1 MRQRSGD
8 VSLLRRLNSAA
19 ILRGLRES
27 GVATLSELARAARVS
42 RPTAEVVME
51 DLLAEGWAEECGED
65 QGGGQGGEQGDRR
78 RGRPARRFR
87 FRAAAGHVVGVGVGA
102 SRLRAMVTDLDGA
115 VVAAR
120 HVPGHPSTPACDRLD
135 AIAGLVGAVVAEAG
149 LTVPDVAAV
158 GVGTTGT
165 VDGSGRVVKSVAL
178 AGWTGLD
185 LRGELSR
192 RLQAPVLVE
201 NDMRLAVLAEHWR
214 GQARGRQ
221 DVVYLFTGSRL
232 GLGLLIGG
240 RPHRGAHAA
249 SGEIGRQPGDHWRAY
264 RHMTDYAISVEPG
277 EMRSQRE
284 AAEFAIE
291 RARAGDEQ
299 AGRAVRDFARH
310 LGEGLITVVTPLD
323 PELVVI
329 GGSLSKAG
337 DLLIEPIRERF
348 AEVCLYPPAVV
359 ASGLGGEC
367 IALGAV
373 RLALEQAER
382 QLFTQAT

>member
-1 MRQRSGD
+1 MRQQSGD
-8 VSLLRRLNSAA
+8 ASLLRRLNSAA
-19 ILRGLRES
+19 ILRVLRES
-27 GVATLSELARAARVS
+27 EVATLSELARAARVS
-42 RPTAEVVME
+42 RPTAEVIVE
-51 DLLAEGWAEECGED
+51 DLLAEGWAEECAE
-65 QGGGQGGEQGDRR
+65 GQDDRR

-87 FRAAAGHVVGVGVGA
+87 FRAGAGHVVGVGVGG
-102 SRLRAMVTDLDGA
+102 SRLRAMVTDLNGA

-120 HVPGHPSTPACDRLD
+120 RASHHPSMPAGDRLD
-135 AIAGLVGAVVAEAG
+135 AIAELVGAVLAEAG
-149 LTVPDVAAV
+149 PAVRDVTAV

-192 RLQAPVLVE
+192 RIQAPVLVD

-249 SGEIGRQPGDHWRAY
+249 SGEIGRQAGDHWRAY
-264 RHMTDYAISVEPG
+264 RHMTEYAIAVEPG
-277 EMRSQRE
+277 ELRSQRE
-284 AAEFAIE
+284 AAQFAIE

-299 AGRAVRDFARH
+299 AARAVGDFARQ
-310 LGEGLITVVTPLD
+310 LGQGLLTVVNPLD

-329 GGSLSKAG
+329 GGSLSQAG
-337 DLLIEPIRERF
+337 DLLVEPIRKLFSE
-348 AEVCLYPPAVV
+348 ACLYPPDVA

-367 IALGAV
+367 VALGAV
-373 RLALEQAER
+373 RLALDHADR
-382 QLFTQAT
+382 RLFTQPS